1 MEIDYPTGA
10 QELSFG
16 RSGSCPS
23 GIRMSLLRA
32 FLPAATAP
40 GAAGARRKTGT
51 LPPPFT
57 GLTRSSG
64 GRNSPISTPWRP
76 TRISGTGGFAA
87 P

>member
-1 MEIDYPTGA
+1 MEIDYPTGRA
-10 QELSFG
+10 GASASDALAAVLGDSEEFIAG
-16 RSGSCPS
+16 FFASGYC
-23 GIRMSLLRA
+23 
-32 FLPAATAP
+32 P

-51 LPPPFT
+51 SPPPFT

>member
-10 QELSFG
+10 QEPQLRALWQLSFG
-16 RSGSCPS
+16 DSDEFITGFFAS
-23 GIRMSLLRA
+23 
-32 FLPAATAP
+32 